1 LTAGPRAVESA
12 DEGYE
17 AVREALFA
25 DRLGTALPQFVQP
38 YYEQLRSDCEAAGIA
53 VAAPPEQG
61 ATWRDLYQMEL
72 SLLRVRNEDELRRY
86 AWVVRTRF
94 RNVAGERAFQA
105 YLNSQPPEPTSVTRD
120 VLLAD
125 LLTLVRR
132 TYYLTVL
139 APASETIRQQ
149 LLLGA
154 VGISIVV
161 VGIVVLIIAFHARV
175 GDLLLIVLLAGGAGG
190 TMSLVQR
197 IQSLPE
203 VDPIL
208 LRLSGRGVVIQSL
221 IIPPLTGMIF
231 AVVLYMMFIGKVV
244 SADFIP
250 KFTNPPDPKS
260 VTKGLTFDEFF
271 IGTNPVDAVS
281 YGLMIAWAFV
291 AGFAERF
298 VPDAIGRMTAQR
310 TKQDPAA

>member
-1 LTAGPRAVESA
+1 
-12 DEGYE
+12 
-17 AVREALFA
+17 VREALFA
-25 DRLGTALPQFVQP
+25 DSLGTALPQFVQP
-38 YYEQLRSDCEAAGIA
+38 YYEQLRSDCEAAGVA
-53 VAAPPEQG
+53 VAGRPEEG
-61 ATWRDLYQMEL
+61 ATWRDIYQMEL
-72 SLLRVRNEDELRRY
+72 DLLRVRNEDELRRY

-105 YLNSQPPEPTSVTRD
+105 YANSQPPEPSSVTRD
-120 VLLAD
+120 ILLAD

-132 TYYLTVL
+132 TYYLIVL
-139 APASETIRQQ
+139 APPSEGIRQQ

-154 VGISIVV
+154 VRISIVIV
-161 VGIVVLIIAFHARV
+161 VIVVLIVVFHAWI

-208 LRLSGRGVVIQSL
+208 LRLSGRGIVIQSL

-231 AVVLYMMFIGKVV
+231 AVVLYMMFIGQVV
-244 SADFIP
+244 SAEFIP
-250 KFTNPPDPKS
+250 KFTNPQDPNG
-260 VTKGLTFDEFF
+260 VTFNKFF
-271 IGTNPVDAVS
+271 TETNPVDAIS

-310 TKQDPAA
+310 TKQNPAA